1 MKFKNFPLVLMII
14 AMIFFGVACSQ
25 APELKSEIEPREKS
39 VDWLLSQMTLEE
51 KSGMLHGAVD
61 PNPDI
66 GLNGAG
72 YVGGVPRLNIPPLRF
87 ADGPAGMRTSL
98 PATALPSPIGLA
110 ASFDPELA
118 YRYGEVIGV
127 EGKARNQDVLLSPMV
142 NIIRVPLA
150 GRNFETFGEDPV
162 LASKIVAAEIK
173 GIQSKGLM
181 ATVKHYIANNQE
193 DNRTTINVIIDER
206 TLREIYLPGFLAA
219 IDADVASIMCAYNKV
234 NGFYACEN
242 PTILKSLLRDDFS
255 YEGFVM
261 TDWWAGHSSSAL
273 DHGLNLEMPG
283 YEWPGINSK
292 VVFSQKLID
301 SVKGGKTD
309 QALVDQ
315 ALRPLLV
322 QMKKYGFL
330 SEALASSINKNGDK
344 NSFEKHD
351 KKKHT
356 LVKDAEKNIDVQAHT
371 SIALEAATKSAV
383 LLKNENR
390 ALPLSAEDASNLLVI
405 GPTAR
410 TALIGGGGSSKVI
423 PFRRGSPL
431 TAIEQLA
438 GLNGTVA
445 YAVGV
450 DLDGEVIPASA
461 LRSVK
466 GSKETGLRF
475 EFNGETSIS
484 EDIDFVGDDALSVE
498 GDLNWKGILNV
509 ETTGNYE
516 LKIQVNSGRAQLS
529 LDGEIIASTS
539 RGVLSQASLIP
550 TQLALTNASGG
561 VRLEVGRDYVIEV
574 IASTDSNSVLET
586 NADVRD
592 KFEIRLAWSTPEHQQ
607 KTIADALEQA
617 EKASAVVV
625 FAYIEGTEGGD
636 RKTLALPGYQDELIT
651 ALAKQGLDKLIV
663 VLNVGAPIAMP
674 WKNEV
679 DAILQM
685 WYPGQE
691 GGNATASLLYG
702 HANPSGKLPVTFPA
716 SETEVAT
723 NAPLQY
729 PGVDGFQEYSE
740 GLYVGYRW
748 YDKNNVEPLFPFGHG
763 LSYSAF
769 SYSDLVVTEKD
780 GEFEV
785 SISVRNTSGRGG
797 AVTPQLYLGQSN
809 SELVDTEVQKLVDFQ
824 KVYLASGEKSVI
836 NFTINSRALSIW
848 NTANHAWERL
858 AGERKL
864 FVGSSSRDIRLS
876 TSIAVE

>member
-1 MKFKNFPLVLMII
+1 MNFKNISLVFTVIG
-14 AMIFFGVACSQ
+14 MIFLTVSCGQ
-25 APELKSEIEPREKS
+25 APESKSDANVKT

-51 KSGMLHGAVD
+51 KSGMLHGDVD

-72 YVGGVPRLNIPPLRF
+72 YVRGVPRLNIPPLRM

-98 PATALPSPIGLA
+98 PATGLPSPIGLA

-118 YRYGEVIGV
+118 YQYGEVIGV

-142 NIIRVPLA
+142 NIIRVPRA

-181 ATVKHYIANNQE
+181 ATVKHYVANNQE
-193 DNRTTINVIIDER
+193 DNRTTIDAIIDER
-206 TLREIYLPGFLAA
+206 TLREIYLPGFVAA

-234 NGFYACEN
+234 NGVYACEN
-242 PTILKSLLRDDFS
+242 PTILKSLLRDDFA

-261 TDWWAGHSSSAL
+261 TDWWARHSASAL
-273 DHGLNLEMPG
+273 ENGLNLEMPG
-283 YEWPGINSK
+283 YEWPGINSP
-292 VVFSQKLID
+292 VVFSEKLIA
-301 SVKGGKTD
+301 SVRAGDTD
-309 QALVDQ
+309 EASVDQ

-330 SEALASSINKNGDK
+330 KEALAESLPDGDK
-344 NSFEKHD
+344 
-351 KKKHT
+351 T
-356 LVKDAEKNIDVQAHT
+356 LVEKDNLKKPILRSDAEKNIDVEAHAN
-371 SIALEAATKSAV
+371 IALEVATKSAV
-383 LLKNENR
+383 LLKNDKQ
-390 ALPLSAEDASNLLVI
+390 ALPLSANDSSNLLVI

-431 TAIEQLA
+431 AAIEEFV
-438 GLNGTVA
+438 GPNGKVD

-450 DLDGEVIPASA
+450 DLDGAVIPASV
-461 LRSVK
+461 LRPTQDSNEV
-466 GSKETGLRF
+466 GLTL
-475 EFNGETSIS
+475 EVDGTTSIS
-484 EDIDFVGDDALSVE
+484 DGINYVGDAALSVN
-498 GDLNWKGILNV
+498 GDLVWRGILNV

-516 LKIQVNSGRAQLS
+516 LKIQVNSGRAQLT
-529 LDGEIIASTS
+529 LDGQAIASTS

-550 TQLALTNASGG
+550 TQLALTNASGD
-561 VRLEVGRDYVIEV
+561 VALEAGRDYVIE
-574 IASTDSNSVLET
+574 INASTDSNSVLET
-586 NADVRD
+586 RADARD

-607 KTIADALEQA
+607 KTIADAVAQA

-636 RKTLALPGYQDELIT
+636 RKTLALPGYQDALIA
-651 ALAKQGLDKLIV
+651 ALAEQNLDNLIV

-691 GGNATASLLYG
+691 GGKATASLLYG

-723 NAPLQY
+723 NTPIQY
-729 PGVDGFQEYSE
+729 PGVNGRQEYSE

-763 LSYSAF
+763 LHYSTF
-769 SYSDLVVTEKD
+769 SYSDLVITEKD

-785 SISVRNTSGRGG
+785 SVSLQNTSDRAG
-797 AVTPQLYLGQSN
+797 AETPQLYLGRSSN
-809 SELVDTEVQKLVDFQ
+809 ALVDTELQKLVDFQ
-824 KVYLASGEKSVI
+824 KVYLSPGEKSVVSFI
-836 NFTINSRALSIW
+836 IDSRALSVW
-848 NTANHAWERL
+848 NTDEHTWQRL
-858 AGERKL
+858 IGERTIH
-864 FVGSSSRDIRLS
+864 VGASSRDIRLS
-876 TSIAVE
+876 ENINVR